1 MGAGPPHPR
10 NSEYF
15 QEYPV
20 LLSKLLGDFPN
31 LSEKFP
37 VISLNHC
44 LVVLL
49 GCATVTVLS
58 WEPPVSWGL
67 CPHPA
72 DAVQPQLVVA

>member
-1 MGAGPPHPR
+1 MGAPPNPR

-37 VISLNHC
+37 VVSLNQFGSSAWLCYCHC
-44 LVVLL
+44 FVL
-49 GCATVTVLS
+49 GT
-58 WEPPVSWGL
+58 PVPWGL
-67 CPHPA
+67 RPRPA